1 MFTARSQHARS
12 RGPGR
17 AATGLFIIAALL
29 LVAPVSDAAAFA
41 NPAPVGLG
49 TAASFGVLAGAGVT
63 NSGNTVIEGDLGT
76 SPTPAITGFPPG
88 TVTGTIHAA
97 DATADDAQG
106 TGGAGGAYADAASRT
121 PDVVF
126 DPVHDLVGQTFTTG
140 VYNDPSSL
148 ALSGSMTLDAE
159 GNPDAVFIFQAGST
173 LITSSGS
180 NVVLTN
186 GAQACNVFWQVGSSA
201 TLGSGSTF
209 NGTILAATSAELGD
223 SVTLQGRV
231 LASTASVTLLN
242 DHITVPACAPSSG
255 VAQNPLFGHWG
266 VAVIL
271 AAFLGGAAVLVVR
284 RRTRPAPVH

>member
-1 MFTARSQHARS
+1 MFTSRSQRAPS
-12 RGPGR
+12 RAPGL
-17 AATGLFIIAALL
+17 AATGLFVIAALL
-29 LVAPVSDAAAFA
+29 LIAPVSDAAAFA

-49 TAASFGVLAGAGVT
+49 TAAPFGVLAGAGVT
-63 NSGNTVIEGDLGT
+63 NGGDTVIDGDLGT
-76 SPTPAITGFPPG
+76 SPTPAVTGFPPG
-88 TVTGTIHAA
+88 TVNGTIHAA
-97 DATADDAQG
+97 DATASDAQG
-106 TGGAGGAYADAASRT
+106 TGGAGGAYSDAAGRT
-121 PDVVF
+121 PNVIF
-126 DPVHDLVGQTFTTG
+126 DPVHDLVGQTFTAG
-140 VYNDPSSL
+140 VYNDSSSL

-242 DHITVPACAPSSG
+242 DHITVPACAPDSG

-266 VAVIL
+266 VPVIL
-271 AAFLGGAAVLVVR
+271 AAFLGGAVLVVR